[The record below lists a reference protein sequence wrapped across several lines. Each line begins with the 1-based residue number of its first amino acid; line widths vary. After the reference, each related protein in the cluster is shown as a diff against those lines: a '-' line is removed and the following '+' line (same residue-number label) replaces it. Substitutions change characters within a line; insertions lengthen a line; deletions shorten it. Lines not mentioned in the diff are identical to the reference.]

1 MRLVQASALAVA
13 AALLIPAAL
22 GAQDAD
28 RVVAGGGITA
38 PGWMGKV
45 DARAAGRGA
54 SVNDSKFMMMGSDIH
69 AEIGPASLYWNP
81 AHTATGNYTVKATF
95 KEAKMDAGHPHPAG
109 IFIGGI
115 DLDGAPK
122 LVYCTVYGTGQV
134 LVRQFNGAERP
145 SDPAPMAENAAVH
158 KAAADGS
165 VTNEVAWRVTG
176 ERAECLINGTVVAG
190 FNRSELVSTNGV
202 VGLRFSHNMDV
213 TVSGFAVTKN

>member
-13 AALLIPAAL
+13 AALLVPAAL

-69 AEIGPASLYWNP
+69 AEIGPASIYWN
-81 AHTATGNYTVKATF
+81 AANTASGNYMVKATF

-109 IFIGGI
+109 IFIGGT
-115 DLDGAPK
+115 DMDGAQK
-122 LVYCTVYGTGQV
+122 LVYCTVYGTGQF
-134 LVRQFNGAERP
+134 LVRQFDGATVTT
-145 SDPAPMAENAAVH
+145 PAAQQDHAAVH

-165 VTNEVAWRVTG
+165 VTNEVAWRVAG
-176 ERAECLINGTVVAG
+176 DRAECLINGTVVAG
-190 FNRSELVSTNGV
+190 FNRSELISTNGIA
-202 VGLRFSHNMDV
+202 GLRFSHNMDV
-213 TVSGFAVTKN
+213 TVSGFTVTKN